1 MVFCVPFKRPAILGA
16 RFRSLFT
23 FNFVTVGDI
32 MKKIFLYAYDKINFG
47 DDLFIR
53 TIANRYPNVKFYLW
67 SKKYNKKT
75 FWNIKNLKVVAQ
87 DSKKLDLLVQIH
99 PSLFSRYKSHLERK
113 CDAVVYI
120 GGSIFIEYENWKQI
134 LTWWEW
140 EATNRNFYVLGA
152 NFGPYKTDAY
162 REKFAEIF
170 SDVTDICFRDKYSL
184 KLFSDVKSVRYAPDI
199 LLGYEFSSI
208 VPKKQVFIS
217 VIDCTVRNSVMDRI
231 SDKEELYLDL
241 LTCYIKE
248 YSKNGYDII
257 LSSFCKAENDEINV
271 EKLLNIVKKHKITT
285 NISVKNYNGSNF
297 DKILL
302 SINES
307 EVIIASRF
315 HATILGFAAKRAVI
329 PVVYS
334 DKTINVLND
343 MGFKGKYFDIRK
355 MNPSD
360 IYDVYIPD
368 NKDQSLENIDSL
380 CSRSEKHFEKLDQL
394 LR

>member
-1 MVFCVPFKRPAILGA
+1 
-16 RFRSLFT
+16 
-23 FNFVTVGDI
+23 

-47 DDLFIR
+47 DDLFVR
-53 TIANRYPNVKFYLW
+53 TIANRYPDVKFYLW

-75 FWNIKNLKVVAQ
+75 FCDVKNLKVVAQ
-87 DSKKLDLLVQIH
+87 DSKKLDLLVTVY

-120 GGSIFIEYENWKQI
+120 GGSIFIEYKNWKQI

-140 EATNRNFYVLGA
+140 EAINRKFYILGA
-152 NFGPYKTDAY
+152 NFGPYKTEAY
-162 REKFAEIF
+162 REKSAEIF
-170 SDVTDICFRDKYSL
+170 SDVTDICFRDKYSS
-184 KLFSDVKSVRYAPDI
+184 KLFSNVKSVRYAPDI
-199 LLGYEFSSI
+199 LLNYEFSSM

-217 VIDCTVRNSVMDRI
+217 VIDCTKRNSGIDRI

-241 LTCYIKE
+241 LTSYIKAYLE
-248 YSKNGYDII
+248 NGYDIVI
-257 LSSFCKAENDEINV
+257 SSFCKVENDERSV
-271 EKLLNIVKKHKITT
+271 EKLLDRVTEHKITS
-285 NISVKNYNGSNF
+285 NISVKNYDGSNS
-297 DKILL
+297 DEILL

-315 HATILGFAAKRAVI
+315 HAAILGFAAKRAVI

-360 IYDVYIPD
+360 IYNVYIPD
-368 NKDQSLENIDSL
+368 NKVQSLENIDNLRSW
-380 CSRSEKHFEKLDQL
+380 SEKHFEKLDEL

>member
-1 MVFCVPFKRPAILGA
+1 
-16 RFRSLFT
+16 
-23 FNFVTVGDI
+23 